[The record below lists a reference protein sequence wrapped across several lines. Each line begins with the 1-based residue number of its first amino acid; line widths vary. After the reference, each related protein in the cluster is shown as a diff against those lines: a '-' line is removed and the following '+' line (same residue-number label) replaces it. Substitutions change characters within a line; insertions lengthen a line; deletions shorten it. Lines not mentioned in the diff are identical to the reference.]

1 MRKSVLVLIM
11 AACLLSGCATAGRS
25 KFSNA
30 ESFAKENN
38 FIGMRVEE
46 VVTALGE
53 PELRYVSEGNDVM
66 EYRYVSVYNNV
77 ISYPPLV
84 GLFFS
89 ADRYNMNYLYLTIGK
104 DGKVSAQ
111 DAFHKTDDFPKRNIL
126 F

>member
-11 AACLLSGCATAGRS
+11 AVCLLSGCVASGRS

-30 ESFAKENN
+30 ENLVKEND
-38 FIGMRVEE
+38 FVGLSVEE
-46 VVTALGE
+46 VVATLGE
-53 PELRYVSEGNDVM
+53 PELRYVSDGKDVI

-77 ISYPPLV
+77 ISYPPLI

-89 ADRYNMNYLYLTIGK
+89 PDRYNMNYLYLTIGK

-111 DAFHKTDDFPKRNIL
+111 DAFHKTDDFPKKNIL